1 MSELNV
7 NLETLLAIIDANHA
21 VDVVVID
28 VKDQTSIT
36 DYMIVCSGRSSRQVR
51 AIAENLMTEMKQRG
65 LSALGYHGL
74 DEGEWALIDFADF
87 VVHVMQPTTRDFYNL
102 EDLWQKKSV

>member
-36 DYMIVCSGRSSRQVR
+36 DYMIVCSGRSSRQVKALAER
-51 AIAENLMTEMKQRG
+51 APDAARVCRHLAPEMKPCARARARAPATGTGRG
-65 LSALGYHGL
+65 ERKL
-74 DEGEWALIDFADF
+74 
-87 VVHVMQPTTRDFYNL
+87 
-102 EDLWQKKSV
+102 KKTETI